1 MGRLVVE
8 GVGKSFHGVAVVQD
22 INLTIEDGEFVVI
35 VGPSGSGKSTLL
47 RMVAG
52 LEDINTG
59 EMYLDGALMNDAL
72 PQERSIGMVFQSYAL
87 YPHMTVAENMAYGLT
102 LARRP
107 KAEITRRVE
116 EAAQMLQLTPL
127 LARKPAMLSGGQRQ
141 RVAIGRAL
149 IKEPSLFLFDEPLSN
164 LDAALRVEMRVQIA
178 RLHQRLRATMI
189 YVTHDQVEAM
199 TLADRI
205 VMMSAGSIA
214 QVGTPLEL
222 YHFPATLD
230 VATFIGSPRMN
241 ILPVVVIEGDGSATR
256 VQLPDGATLRVAVD
270 GRQAIPG
277 ESAWLGVR
285 PEDLRVNTAADATLP
300 ATLVLR
306 ENLGHE
312 TLAYY
317 QIAGLDAPLTQR
329 IAGEQALTPG
339 SDVRVGFAG
348 ARCHLFNKE
357 GLAFPRLSATK
368 RPAPA
373 LQTQPVGHTS

>member
-1 MGRLVVE
+1 MGRLVLQ
-8 GVGKSFHGVAVVQD
+8 GVGKSFHGQPVVQD
-22 INLTIEDGEFVVI
+22 IDLAVKDGEFVVI

-47 RMVAG
+47 RMIAG
-52 LEDINTG
+52 LEDITTG
-59 EMYLDGALMNDAL
+59 EMYLDGRLINDTL

-87 YPHMTVAENMAYGLT
+87 YPHMTVAENMSYGLT
-102 LARRP
+102 LAKRP
-107 KAEITRRVE
+107 KEEVARRVS

-127 LARKPAMLSGGQRQ
+127 LSRKPAALSGGQRQ

-149 IKEPSLFLFDEPLSN
+149 IKEPALFLFDEPLSN

-178 RLHQRLRATMI
+178 HLHQKLRATMI

-205 VMMSAGSIA
+205 VMMSSGNIA

-222 YHFPATLD
+222 YHFPGTLE

-241 ILPVVVIEGDGSATR
+241 ILSVVIEEGLSSAMR
-256 VQLPDGATLRVAVD
+256 VRLPGGALLTVAVD
-270 GRQAIPG
+270 GSRAQPG
-277 ESAWLGVR
+277 ETALLGVR
-285 PEDLRVNTAADATLP
+285 PEDFQLAEDADARLP

-317 QIAGLDAPLTQR
+317 QVAGVAQSLTQR
-329 IAGEQALTPG
+329 LPGTIELTPG
-339 SDVRVGFAG
+339 SSAELGLSG
-348 ARCHLFNKE
+348 LRCHLFSAS
-357 GLAFPRLSATK
+357 GLAYPRLAVNN
-368 RPAPA
+368 R
-373 LQTQPVGHTS
+373 